1 MEGNILVLG
10 FAEAKQPQYREKR
23 GVGYIEYGEKN
34 DYPQYLLELF
44 NHSAKHQSL
53 IKGKVNYIV
62 GNGWKAKDVAGE
74 IFIKHANQ
82 VETLDEVT
90 KKLALDI
97 ELFGGAYVEVIW
109 SRIGSISDIYHIDYT
124 KIRSN
129 KDNTQFWFKNNW
141 AERKEEAKVFNA
153 FNPQFREGSQI
164 LYIKEYRAGIDTYAL
179 PSYFGGLNYIE
190 SDIEVSKHILGNAQT
205 GFSPSKLITLPNGE
219 PSPEEKANIERR
231 FKNRFTGS
239 DGKKFILSFVTDPL
253 RKPIIEDLGASD
265 LTKEDFANVD
275 ALIQNNIFAAHQ
287 ITSPSLFGINEPGKL
302 GSRTEMRDAYEIFKN
317 TYVNYKQRQIESVI
331 NLIGSYKNV
340 VEPME
345 IQSVYPI
352 DIEIDSTTIASVL
365 SKNEI
370 RQRIGEAPLEEATS
384 TTSRDIIE
392 AINSLSP
399 LVANKVLD
407 SMTANEIRELV
418 GLKATEQGTSIL
430 PPTTTP
436 VQMSEDDL
444 TKIFSEFGDMREDYL
459 VLKSKERFNEVS
471 DFETF
476 ASLQQD
482 KNNVLSIIN
491 KDKLVTS
498 DVIAKALKISVEQV
512 DNIIEDLINEGSLTK
527 STKNGS
533 IIHEL
538 TAPLKE
544 LVDPNKKVNT
554 FEIRYSYEWKKI
566 VPTSQRDTTKHPSR
580 PFCVALM
587 TADKFYTRQD
597 IEKMSARLGYSVWD
611 RRGGWWTMPNGEHSP
626 SCRHTWVSNI
636 VMKKKK

>member
-1 MEGNILVLG
+1 MENNFLILN
-10 FAEAKQPQYREKR
+10 FAQAKQPQYREKK

-74 IFIKHANQ
+74 IFVKHANQ

-109 SRIGSISDIYHIDYT
+109 SRIGSISDIYHVDYT

-129 KDNTQFWFKNNW
+129 KDNTQFWFKDNW
-141 AERKEEAKVFNA
+141 LDRKEEAKVFNS
-153 FNPQFREGSQI
+153 FNPQFRSGSQI

-219 PSPEEKANIERR
+219 PSPEEKRKIERK
-231 FKNRFTGS
+231 FEDRFTGS
-239 DGKKFILSFVTDPL
+239 DGKKFILSFVADSL

-275 ALIQNNIFAAHQ
+275 ALIQNNIFASHQ

-317 TYVNYKQRQIESVI
+317 TYVNYKQRQLEAVI

-352 DIEIDSTTIASVL
+352 DIEIDSATIASVL

-370 RQRIGEAPLEEATS
+370 RQRIGEAPLEETTS

-418 GLKATEQGTSIL
+418 GLKATEQGVNIL
-430 PPTTTP
+430 PSNP
-436 VQMSEDDL
+436 VQMSEDEMIS
-444 TKIFSEFGDMREDYL
+444 IFNEFGDTKEEYL
-459 VLKSKERFNEVS
+459 VLKSKERFNELS

-482 KNNVLSIIN
+482 KNNILSIIS

-498 DVIAKALKISVEQV
+498 DIIAKALKISVEQV
-512 DNIIEDLINEGSLTK
+512 DVIIEDLVNEGSLK
-527 STKNGS
+527 RSAKNGS
-533 IIHEL
+533 TIHEL

-544 LVDPNKKVNT
+544 LTDPNKKINT
-554 FEIRYSYEWKKI
+554 FEIRYSYEWKRSI
-566 VPTSQRDTTKHPSR
+566 PTSQRNTSKHPSR
-580 PFCVALM
+580 PFCVAVM
-587 TADKFYTRQD
+587 NADKFYTRQD
-597 IEKMSARLGYSVWD
+597 IETMSARLGYSVWD
-611 RRGGWWTMPNGEHSP
+611 RRGGWWTMPDGEHSP